1 MQAARCPRPASTA
14 SLPTNNSGRGRA
26 TKRAGGYAHGS
37 VEVGRPST
45 VHFFQPPFS
54 TAASS
59 KPTARSI
66 HQTRAAHM
74 FTARSYSTTRVPSPT
89 PSRAIT
95 VAICSSVGIM

>member
-1 MQAARCPRPASTA
+1 MQVARCPRPASTA
-14 SLPTNNSGRGRA
+14 SLPTNSSGRGRA

-37 VEVGRPST
+37 VEVGRPSN

-74 FTARSYSTTRVPSPT
+74 LTARSYSTTRAPSAT
-89 PSRAIT
+89 PRRAIAD
-95 VAICSSVGIM
+95 AICASGGIM